1 MEIRHLRSF
10 ATAVRLGRVP
20 WAAEALE
27 TTPSLVTSHIQAL
40 ETELG
45 VFLFFREGGVVRLT
59 TEGEKLLPFAEG
71 IVALAE
77 QAGEAV
83 RSPRVTCGPLQV
95 GAPEVLTEH
104 RLGAF
109 LETFRQG
116 HPHVTVNL
124 CCPACREFLPALRQ
138 GTLDLALLLDRS
150 VEDPDLEA
158 LDLGPEPQAF
168 AVSPRH
174 PLGGAPLTPS
184 VLGGHTLLLG
194 GTGSSCRDPLEACL
208 EGQEVRP
215 RVLALSRADAALELA
230 REGGGV
236 ALVPRIA
243 LAGDLEAETLAELA
257 WEGPEL
263 SLRAFLVRSRQRPF
277 AAPARAFWE
286 ALAKHPWQE
295 EAPEASLA
303 GSDKAS

>member
-95 GAPEVLTEH
+95 GAPEVLT
-104 RLGAF
+104 L
-109 LETFRQG
+109 
-116 HPHVTVNL
+116 
-124 CCPACREFLPALRQ
+124 LPA
-138 GTLDLALLLDRS
+138 
-150 VEDPDLEA
+150 
-158 LDLGPEPQAF
+158 
-168 AVSPRH
+168 
-174 PLGGAPLTPS
+174 
-184 VLGGHTLLLG
+184 
-194 GTGSSCRDPLEACL
+194 
-208 EGQEVRP
+208 
-215 RVLALSRADAALELA
+215 
-230 REGGGV
+230 
-236 ALVPRIA
+236 I
-243 LAGDLEAETLAELA
+243 
-257 WEGPEL
+257 
-263 SLRAFLVRSRQRPF
+263 FLVIYYV
-277 AAPARAFWE
+277 W
-286 ALAKHPWQE
+286 LVVG
-295 EAPEASLA
+295 A
-303 GSDKAS
+303 GRR